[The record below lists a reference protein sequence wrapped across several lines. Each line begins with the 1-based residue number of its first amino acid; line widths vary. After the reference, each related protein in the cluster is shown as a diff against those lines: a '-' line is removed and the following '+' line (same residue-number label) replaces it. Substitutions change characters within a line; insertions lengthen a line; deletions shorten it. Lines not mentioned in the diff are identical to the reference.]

1 MIFRS
6 AGRISNSMNL
16 FNYQTRAEQSREI
29 SRGIAS
35 RGGMIFPFIR
45 LAGPDILLII
55 FIILSMC
62 APASA
67 ASPRS
72 IQADFIQEKD
82 MKILARPL
90 ISKGRLLFRSPDN
103 LRWEYLSPV
112 KNALLMKDGV
122 ARKFVSENG
131 EWRQDNSPG
140 LDAVPTILAQMTGW
154 LEGPFSDADSAA
166 MFAVSRQGQVV
177 RLTPKEEGMRAVI
190 AAIELRLVADDLVDE
205 VDIHEGDDAVTRIKF
220 KNTIINQAIPDSL
233 FTAP

>member
-1 MIFRS
+1 
-6 AGRISNSMNL
+6 
-16 FNYQTRAEQSREI
+16 
-29 SRGIAS
+29 
-35 RGGMIFPFIR
+35 
-45 LAGPDILLII
+45 
-55 FIILSMC
+55 
-62 APASA
+62 
-67 ASPRS
+67 
-72 IQADFIQEKD
+72 
-82 MKILARPL
+82 
-90 ISKGRLLFRSPDN
+90 
-103 LRWEYLSPV
+103 
-112 KNALLMKDGV
+112 MKDGV

-154 LEGPFSDADSAA
+154 LEGRFSDADSAA